1 RRDVQIFA
9 APAGLQVLMHD
20 SADGGGGFLNPQERD
35 GVAFAAEKVLKVW
48 RFESRNKF
56 QIFSLKDS
64 RNEFLRAGFEIFAF
78 MRQQRLVIGKT
89 VTLRQIG
96 AKPHEDQE
104 EKQGADKQSSVGA
117 GHG

>member
-1 RRDVQIFA
+1 VAELLGKLLRIQRDSTQFLRPHQPNRNKENSAKETELRVLGKDFRFRRDVQIFA

-64 RNEFLRAGFEIFAF
+64 
-78 MRQQRLVIGKT
+78 
-89 VTLRQIG
+89 
-96 AKPHEDQE
+96 
-104 EKQGADKQSSVGA
+104 
-117 GHG
+117 